1 MKKEKITISDIAGKS
16 GVSPATVSRVL
27 NHRDLVKLETIQQ
40 VERAM
45 AELGYLSESGSKG
58 IPEPEPLI
66 IMNVPGLDNVFYLK
80 ILAGARVSATA
91 HGYQLLI
98 NDAPI
103 NSSSIHS
110 FTELLRQVHAS
121 GVILLNH
128 VPEEQL
134 NLIHAVCPLV
144 QCCEYNADSD
154 YPYVSIDDYES
165 AKMATEYLISSNCN
179 KIALING
186 PRTFKY
192 AVNRQ
197 AGFLDALR
205 QADITIPQDWIVQL
219 PDVNYQMA
227 YSAVC
232 RLLNSDVRPNAF
244 FVISD
249 IFAAAVIRA
258 AKRFN
263 LNVPQDILVVGFDNI
278 DFSMMTNPT
287 ITTVNQ
293 PSFQIGYSAAE
304 LLMES
309 IEHPDIPPKSLTL
322 DTELIIRE
330 STVKR

>member
-1 MKKEKITISDIAGKS
+1 MPP
-16 GVSPATVSRVL
+16 SPNVL
-27 NHRDLVKLETIQQ
+27 
-40 VERAM
+40 
-45 AELGYLSESGSKG
+45 ELRPS
-58 IPEPEPLI
+58 
-66 IMNVPGLDNVFYLK
+66 V
-80 ILAGARVSATA
+80 
-91 HGYQLLI
+91 
-98 NDAPI
+98 
-103 NSSSIHS
+103 
-110 FTELLRQVHAS
+110 
-121 GVILLNH
+121 
-128 VPEEQL
+128 
-134 NLIHAVCPLV
+134 
-144 QCCEYNADSD
+144 
-154 YPYVSIDDYES
+154 
-165 AKMATEYLISSNCN
+165 
-179 KIALING
+179 
-186 PRTFKY
+186 
-192 AVNRQ
+192 
-197 AGFLDALR
+197 